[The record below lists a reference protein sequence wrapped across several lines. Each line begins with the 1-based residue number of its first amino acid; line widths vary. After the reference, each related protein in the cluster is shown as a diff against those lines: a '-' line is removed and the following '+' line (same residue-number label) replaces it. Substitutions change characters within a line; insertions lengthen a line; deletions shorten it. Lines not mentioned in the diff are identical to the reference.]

1 MKIFDFFSRIFDA
14 VYPKDIKCINCGSE
28 LFKPSSYS
36 LCSECL
42 LKLEFIDKCCQRCGA
57 KTLSDTEDC
66 KECHDKK
73 FHYLTARAP
82 IIYNSVARNLVLRL
96 KAGGEKYLAEY
107 LSDIM
112 MVTYKK
118 LNMDFDI
125 IACVPLSLKTLKK
138 RGFNQADLLAKSL
151 SEKTG
156 IKYLPSIVEKIKET
170 SLQVDNKR
178 DERLKNLKGAFSV
191 NNPLAVEKK
200 RVLLVDDVLTTTAT
214 VSEIAEVLKRAGAKS
229 VTAIAFARACI
240 QEKETI

>member
-1 MKIFDFFSRIFDA
+1 MKASDCIKRIIDA
-14 VYPKDIKCINCGSE
+14 VYPKDIKCINCGRE
-28 LFKPSSYS
+28 IFKPMPYS
-36 LCSECL
+36 LCTECFS
-42 LKLEFIDKCCQRCGA
+42 KLEFIEKCCQRCGA
-57 KTLSDTEDC
+57 KNISDTEDC

-73 FHYLTARAP
+73 FQYMTARAP
-82 IIYNSVARNLVLRL
+82 VIYNSVARNLILRL

-112 MVTYKK
+112 LISFKK
-118 LNMDFDI
+118 LNMDFDFI
-125 IACVPLSLKTLKK
+125 VCVPLSGKTLKK

-191 NNPLAVEKK
+191 NNPSIIEKK
-200 RVLLVDDVLTTTAT
+200 RILLVDDVITTTAT
-214 VSEIAEVLKRAGAKS
+214 VSEIAEGLKKAGAKS
-229 VTAIAFARACI
+229 VSAIAFARACL
-240 QEKETI
+240 Q